1 MKKISLI
8 MPIYNE
14 EKSLTELFTRS
25 VSVLAEMLCDYE
37 IIAVNDGS
45 SDNSLEVLKK
55 LAAKNQKI
63 KIINFQRNFG
73 QTAAISACFGSATGD
88 VVISIDSDLENNP
101 EDIPHLVEKINQG
114 YDIVSGWR
122 QKRWQGKFITRKLP
136 SILANSLI
144 SRITG
149 IKLHD
154 YGCTLKAY
162 RREMIKEISLYGE
175 MHRFIPVYAAMGG
188 AKVTEVIVNYQPRKY
203 GKSNYNLNRTFK
215 VISDLFTV
223 AFLSSYFNR
232 PMHFFGKFG
241 FVSLFSGFL
250 SGIGMFYLKYIEG
263 VHFVQTPLP
272 LLTIFLIV
280 IGILFILMGLLAEIL
295 IRIYYESNKKTDYI
309 IKEKI
314 NFD

>member
-1 MKKISLI
+1 

-136 SILANSLI
+136 SILAN
-144 SRITG
+144 R
-149 IKLHD
+149 
-154 YGCTLKAY
+154 
-162 RREMIKEISLYGE
+162 
-175 MHRFIPVYAAMGG
+175 
-188 AKVTEVIVNYQPRKY
+188 
-203 GKSNYNLNRTFK
+203 
-215 VISDLFTV
+215 
-223 AFLSSYFNR
+223 
-232 PMHFFGKFG
+232 
-241 FVSLFSGFL
+241 
-250 SGIGMFYLKYIEG
+250 
-263 VHFVQTPLP
+263 
-272 LLTIFLIV
+272 
-280 IGILFILMGLLAEIL
+280 
-295 IRIYYESNKKTDYI
+295 
-309 IKEKI
+309 
-314 NFD
+314 